1 MHEHNRYLRIALVV
15 VGVAF
20 LLIYPLTK
28 IWASGWVW
36 QPDQSESL
44 HMIIGIYVTLGIF
57 LLWASRK
64 PEDHLSLIWFTIW
77 SSVVHGLIMGVQ
89 AVMDPAERGHL
100 VGDVPAMLLVAV
112 VLAFLTIREVVPVNE
127 SVRHN
132 ELNAVKNE
140 SF

>member
-1 MHEHNRYLRIALVV
+1 MDEHNRYLQIALVV
-15 VGVAF
+15 VGIAF

-44 HMIIGIYVTLGIF
+44 QMIIGVYATLGIF

-77 SSVVHGLIMGVQ
+77 SSAVHGLIMAVQ
-89 AVMDPAERGHL
+89 AVIDPAERGHL
-100 VGDVPAMLLVAV
+100 LGDVPAMLLVAI
-112 VLAFLTIREVVPVNE
+112 VLASLASREVVPVHE
-127 SVRHN
+127 
-132 ELNAVKNE
+132 
-140 SF
+140 

>member
-1 MHEHNRYLRIALVV
+1 MNEHNRYLRIALVV
-15 VGVAF
+15 VGIAF

-44 HMIIGIYVTLGIF
+44 QMIIGVYATLGIF

-77 SSVVHGLIMGVQ
+77 SSAVHGLIMAVQ
-89 AVMDPAERGHL
+89 AVIDPAEHGHL
-100 VGDVPAMLLVAV
+100 VGDVPAMILVAI
-112 VLAFLTIREVVPVNE
+112 VLAFLASLRVMPAHE
-127 SVRHN
+127 
-132 ELNAVKNE
+132 
-140 SF
+140 

>member
-1 MHEHNRYLRIALVV
+1 MNEHNRYLRIALAV
-15 VGVAF
+15 VGIAF

-44 HMIIGIYVTLGIF
+44 QMIIGIYATLGIF

-77 SSVVHGLIMGVQ
+77 SSAVHGLIMAIQ
-89 AVMDPAERGHL
+89 AVIDPAERGHL
-100 VGDVPAMLLVAV
+100 VGDVPAMILVAI
-112 VLAFLTIREVVPVNE
+112 VLAFLASRKVMPAHE
-127 SVRHN
+127 
-132 ELNAVKNE
+132 
-140 SF
+140 